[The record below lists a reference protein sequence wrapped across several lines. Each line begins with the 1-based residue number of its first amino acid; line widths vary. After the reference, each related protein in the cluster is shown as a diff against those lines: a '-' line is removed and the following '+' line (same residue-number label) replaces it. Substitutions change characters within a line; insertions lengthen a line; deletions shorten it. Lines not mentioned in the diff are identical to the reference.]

1 MQPRTD
7 VQPTRDRDIGPDVEN
22 SHPSPAKSR
31 RECERA
37 ELMAAP
43 RRQAHDDRP
52 PISAGCGVERAGKP
66 SGERGARGML
76 PGDGDE
82 AGGPGITEGGG
93 SRHQPR
99 VDDRLERASTEQ
111 LVEGSLDAIAVEC
124 GAGRHELLD
133 RVARD
138 DGSWC
143 AAGPTVGDRRCRA
156 VGQGSC
162 RGGWRPAVLDQETH
176 RPQAL
181 DRVVVVHPITGGGTR
196 GLDHAVPPFPCAR
209 DRRGEP
215 CPRRGFLD
223 RVHGLSNAST
233 A

>member
-7 VQPTRDRDIGPDVEN
+7 VQPTRDRDIGPEVEN
-22 SHPSPAKSR
+22 SHPSPAKGR
-31 RECERA
+31 RERERA

-43 RRQAHDDRP
+43 RRQTTTIGRP
-52 PISAGCGVERAGKP
+52 SARAAASNAP
-66 SGERGARGML
+66 A
-76 PGDGDE
+76 
-82 AGGPGITEGGG
+82 
-93 SRHQPR
+93 SR
-99 VDDRLERASTEQ
+99 RASAALAACSPATVTRPAAQASPRAAAAGISHASTIDSNEPRPN
-111 LVEGSLDAIAVEC
+111 SSSRAASMRSPSSAA
-124 GAGRHELLD
+124 AGRHELLD

-138 DGSWC
+138 DGPWC

-162 RGGWRPAVLDQETH
+162 RSGCRPAVLDQEAH

-181 DRVVVVHPITGGGTR
+181 DRGVVVEPIAR
-196 GLDHAVPPFPCAR
+196 RRARRLDHAVAPLPCPR
-209 DRRGEP
+209 DRRGESRT
-215 CPRRGFLD
+215 RRGFLD